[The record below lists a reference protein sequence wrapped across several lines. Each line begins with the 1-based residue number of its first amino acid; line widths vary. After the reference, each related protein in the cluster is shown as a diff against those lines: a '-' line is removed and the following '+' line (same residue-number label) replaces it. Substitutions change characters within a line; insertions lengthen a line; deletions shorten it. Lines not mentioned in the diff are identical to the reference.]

1 MRCGFDERDAPGQV
15 DHPEQR
21 AIGETPKKRTA
32 QVHGDRAATA
42 AGTTTHEEAEPPVRA
57 TRTRGKMTKQGVAQ
71 SRQSGTETEERIQ
84 KGQEGEVFTDAGD
97 TNLNISTTGMTQ
109 KGSRKVPN
117 TVYLVFSDIFQV
129 QVQTKRSCRRCGLV
143 AKATMIVPPA
153 TDGGSFIARLPDD
166 VSV

>member
-57 TRTRGKMTKQGVAQ
+57 TKSKERRR
-71 SRQSGTETEERIQ
+71 SREQHSHAH
-84 KGQEGEVFTDAGD
+84 QE
-97 TNLNISTTGMTQ
+97 L
-109 KGSRKVPN
+109 R
-117 TVYLVFSDIFQV
+117 
-129 QVQTKRSCRRCGLV
+129 
-143 AKATMIVPPA
+143 
-153 TDGGSFIARLPDD
+153 
-166 VSV
+166 